1 MYEHRVENQTLEIMN
16 GTTRVVYR
24 VLFATDQLKLKG
36 SCGGWGGEGEGR
48 QSILLFGPLLARWV
62 VGAQA
67 G

>member
-1 MYEHRVENQTLEIMN
+1 
-16 GTTRVVYR
+16 VYR
-24 VLFATDQLKLKG
+24 VLFAEGQLKLK
-36 SCGGWGGEGEGR
+36 SSWGGGGEGEGR